1 MVATAA
7 NYPSV
12 AARNAS
18 RAVVCWDDDGTAA
31 LRCQVLEVSGMDV
44 VAGAAASSSLVVKD
58 VSMCGLDES
67 TAIVCYVADA
77 SSDAGVCNVLTVG
90 ATTLGLGASHTFESS
105 SVAYTSVSALDS
117 THAVV
122 CYKDNSG
129 KCELLTVSGTTL
141 SSGSSVNFYSYSIY
155 TSNAPISVAG
165 LDATR
170 AIVCYTKSSHSYH
183 GACRVVSRSGSTGLS
198 LGTESSVN
206 PATTYDLSVAALD
219 AGTAVV
225 CYRDAGGSSYGRCSL
240 LERSSTTLTASAE
253 SVFNSAT
260 TQYVSVAALDS
271 RTVVACYRSGSGAS
285 TCNRLFRGSGGVSAP
300 LGSLVVYPGATTTHS
315 VARLGTHAAVV
326 CYDASSD
333 GVQCSN

>member
-12 AARNAS
+12 AALNAS

-90 ATTLGLGASHTFESS
+90 ATTLSLGASHTFDSGTA
-105 SVAYTSVSALDS
+105 VKHTSVSALDS

-155 TSNAPISVAG
+155 STISVAG

-198 LGTESSVN
+198 SGTETSVN

-225 CYRDAGGSSYGRCSL
+225 CYRDSGGSSYGRCSL

-271 RTVVACYRSGSGAS
+271 QTVVACYRSGSGAS